1 MRICLLTI
9 ILVSWLSACRQG
21 QPDMG
26 KPSFDVRDPAMLQY
40 VDTTAGIEVLTEGFE
55 WTEGP
60 LWIDS
65 SGGYLLFSDIPRNRI
80 MKWSA
85 SGGTQVYLE
94 PSGYTGSAKL
104 GDPGSNGL
112 LLDSLGRLV
121 LCMQGDRRMAWMD
134 ASLDSPAPK
143 FVTLADKF
151 EGKRFNSPNDAVFH
165 PNGDLYFTDP
175 AYGLPK
181 YVEDPAKET
190 PHQGVYRRK
199 ADGSVD
205 MLTDEFDAPN
215 GIAFSNDY
223 TKLYIA
229 NSGKEKIWKVF
240 DLDSTGKLTNGKIFF
255 DAREIK
261 DPGAPDGMKIHR
273 NGIIYATGPG
283 GVWLFTAD
291 GKALGRIR
299 TGQLCSNVA
308 LDAEQQYLYIT
319 ADPQLVRVRLK

>member
-1 MRICLLTI
+1 
-9 ILVSWLSACRQG
+9 
-21 QPDMG
+21 
-26 KPSFDVRDPAMLQY
+26 
-40 VDTTAGIEVLTEGFE
+40 
-55 WTEGP
+55 
-60 LWIDS
+60 
-65 SGGYLLFSDIPRNRI
+65 
-80 MKWSA
+80 
-85 SGGTQVYLE
+85 
-94 PSGYTGSAKL
+94 
-104 GDPGSNGL
+104 
-112 LLDSLGRLV
+112 
-121 LCMQGDRRMAWMD
+121 MQGDRRMAWMD